1 MSGVTGFGSEI
12 FESFKLSNED
22 EVFILTNKIRDVSRG
37 ATTGKWKVAATTT
50 SERESG
56 TAKITEVISL
66 FK

>member
-37 ATTGKWKVAATTT
+37 DRKM
-50 SERESG
+50 ESSG
-56 TAKITEVISL
+56 DHDE
-66 FK
+66 